1 MILTKKSEKLYK
13 MDINKG
19 VFAKIC
25 KEIQLQSSFKIV
37 MSSHGD
43 DMMASAIVPNV
54 SGNYILNLC
63 MIDRSIQAFLLEPSN
78 MQIRYC
84 TELRTYKLDSL
95 GEIIKCEDSDI
106 DKYIDDFVSEVISM
120 CR

>member
-13 MDINKG
+13 MNINKG

-25 KEIQLQSSFKIV
+25 KEIQLQSSLKIV

-43 DMMASAIVPNV
+43 DMMASAIVPSNR
-54 SGNYILNLC
+54 GNYLLNLC
-63 MIDRSIQAFLLEPSN
+63 MIDGSIRAFLLEPGN

-84 TELRTYKLDSL
+84 TELKTYKLDSL
-95 GEIIKCEDSDI
+95 GEITKCEESDI
-106 DKYIDDFVSEVISM
+106 DKYVDDFVSEVISM